1 MAEIVQQLFNGLTK
15 GASYALVALGYTM
28 VYGIIQLINFAH
40 GEVFMIGAFAGLA
53 CITWVLPNIGIGN
66 DLYLVSLPLVF
77 LFAIVMC
84 SGTGVVLERFAYRP
98 LRNAPRLA
106 PLITALGA
114 SIVLQQVVRNF
125 YPGATRPLFFPPP
138 GQKPLFPD
146 GGFSLLGGDV
156 RVPYLW
162 IFIVVVAVA
171 MMLGL
176 LFFIGNT
183 RLGKAMR
190 ASAQDRD
197 AARLMGIDI
206 DRIIATTFVI
216 GSALAAVGGV
226 LAAMYNRQIDFFMGF
241 TAGLKAFTAAVLGG
255 IGNIRGAM
263 FGGFLL
269 GMVESVAAAQ
279 FGGQAW
285 QDVWAFTVLVA
296 VLVFRPTGLFGER
309 VAV

>member
-1 MAEIVQQLFNGLTK
+1 
-15 GASYALVALGYTM
+15 
-28 VYGIIQLINFAH
+28 
-40 GEVFMIGAFAGLA
+40 
-53 CITWVLPNIGIGN
+53 
-66 DLYLVSLPLVF
+66 
-77 LFAIVMC
+77 
-84 SGTGVVLERFAYRP
+84 
-98 LRNAPRLA
+98 LA

-114 SIVLQQVVRNF
+114 SIVLEQAIRNF
-125 YPGATRPLFFPPP
+125 YPNGTRQPRFPEAGA
-138 GQKPLFPD
+138 KPLFPE
-146 GGFSLLGGDV
+146 GQLTFLNRQV

-162 IFIVVVAVA
+162 IFIVGVAIA

-176 LFFIGNT
+176 LLFIGRT

-206 DRIIATTFVI
+206 DRIIALTFVI
-216 GSALAAVGGV
+216 GSSMAAVGGV
-226 LAAMYNRQIDFFMGF
+226 LTGLYARQIEFFMGF
-241 TAGLKAFTAAVLGG
+241 GAGLKAFTAAVLGG

-269 GMVESVAAAQ
+269 GMVESLAAAK

-285 QDVWAFTVLVA
+285 QDVWAFMVLVA